1 MEAAQRYRVLTHAKH
16 WLVPEASF
24 PLRARS
30 QCQAENTLE
39 ACAGSKVE
47 ELEIVSFNKAVSI
60 ESQR

>member
-1 MEAAQRYRVLTHAKH
+1 MEAAQRYCVPMHAKH
-16 WLVPEASF
+16 RLVPEASF

-30 QCQAENTLE
+30 QCRAENTLE

-60 ESQR
+60 ES